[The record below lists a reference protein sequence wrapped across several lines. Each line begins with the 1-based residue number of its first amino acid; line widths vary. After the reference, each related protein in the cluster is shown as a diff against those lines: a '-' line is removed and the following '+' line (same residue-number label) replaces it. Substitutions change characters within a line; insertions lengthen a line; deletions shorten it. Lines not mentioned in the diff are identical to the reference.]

1 MAWEDATIR
10 PYIPSDFGVCVF
22 VGDPEHQLEDLAAPL
37 NEKLSML
44 PVEAA
49 ELLRGREPVPFS
61 EDQPPAE
68 PPFDCL
74 GVPLDEARLLERR
87 AAHGEAG
94 AGRGEPLPCSSTTS
108 TSMGTVPGQGS

>member
-1 MAWEDATIR
+1 
-10 PYIPSDFGVCVF
+10 
-22 VGDPEHQLEDLAAPL
+22 
-37 NEKLSML
+37 ML

-87 AAHGEAG
+87 AAHGRLEQDEETNLYLLEYHVDLDG
-94 AGRGEPLPCSSTTS
+94 DGPGTRQLSIFLVPILPDGTISNC
-108 TSMGTVPGQGS
+108 MGCG